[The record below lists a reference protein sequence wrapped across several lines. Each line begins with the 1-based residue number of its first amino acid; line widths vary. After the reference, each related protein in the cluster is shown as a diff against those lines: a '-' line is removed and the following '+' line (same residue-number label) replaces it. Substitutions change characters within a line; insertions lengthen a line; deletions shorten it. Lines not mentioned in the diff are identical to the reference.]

1 MQYFV
6 FCFFFLKL
14 PYHSIFSA
22 ESFRSWKRVS
32 DGVRC
37 VFLMHLES
45 FTSPHSNAVKFAE
58 DLIKISRHIDKVL
71 NA

>member
-1 MQYFV
+1 VPKAFEV
-6 FCFFFLKL
+6 G
-14 PYHSIFSA
+14 
-22 ESFRSWKRVS
+22 KRVS
-32 DGVRC
+32 DEVRC

-58 DLIKISRHIDKVL
+58 DLIKISRHIDEVL